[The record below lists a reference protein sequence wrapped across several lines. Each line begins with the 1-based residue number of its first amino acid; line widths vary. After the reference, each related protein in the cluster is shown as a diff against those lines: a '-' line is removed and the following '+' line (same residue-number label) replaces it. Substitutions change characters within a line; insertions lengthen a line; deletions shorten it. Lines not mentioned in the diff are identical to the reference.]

1 MHNNPDSKQI
11 TLGYLF
17 SYLMLLVTLPTEMSL
32 VIVLVQYNSTT
43 LASVSL
49 CIPKIQ
55 VKILCAHLL
64 NHNKQLEALLAIS
77 DLPVSTSNSSRGHA
91 KLTHALQPL
100 KAQRIKK
107 RW

>member
-1 MHNNPDSKQI
+1 MHDNPDSKQI

-17 SYLMLLVTLPTEMSL
+17 SYLMVLVLSHHCVTLPTEINL
-32 VIVLVQYNSTT
+32 VLVLVQYNSTT

-77 DLPVSTSNSSRGHA
+77 DLPVST
-91 KLTHALQPL
+91 
-100 KAQRIKK
+100 
-107 RW
+107 